1 MKIKNALKILT
12 IAAFLP
18 VFLLSCTKT
27 TQQAPEFK
35 LSAML
40 NEIESGDTVVH
51 KWYYFDKDGIVN
63 IDLPQNVPITIFKPW
78 TETVRVSGGAK
89 IGQNSFL
96 LVNRLGLVQL
106 PNSLDAVPEVVS
118 DALYF
123 TDTTANDLVAVDGH
137 PVFSVYR
144 NSFFNAKA
152 SENVLPFL
160 IQYRTDSKIFF
171 PLLKVTDLGL
181 SSQAETV
188 HLLYD
193 GNAWTAS
200 FKTSMADRTNFDYLQ
215 FYSLEPLISLSGK
228 AKSGQIQQ
236 QNLTLELFKKI
247 VCQFDYADCP
257 ERMSRLLLQI
267 PEEYGLDLTFTA
279 PNSGSPRSYIRAAG
293 NGAGSFKGK
302 VKDDGTYITALFSDG
317 TVYFSGALPNSYIL
331 RGGAPVAFRLPKLPE
346 GFIYNDFA
354 VSGNILYASWEEELF
369 YQTGRAG
376 IIALDLKKIL
386 YDTFLQL

>member
-1 MKIKNALKILT
+1 MKIKNALKIFT
-12 IAAFLP
+12 FSAFCSL
-18 VFLLSCTKT
+18 FLFSCTKNVQNT
-27 TQQAPEFK
+27 EEFK
-35 LSAML
+35 LSTML
-40 NEIESGDTVVH
+40 NEIESNDNAVH
-51 KWYYFDKDGIVN
+51 KWYYFDKTGLVST
-63 IDLPQNVPITIFKPW
+63 DLPQNVPITIFKPW
-78 TETVRVSGGAK
+78 TETMRVSGGAK
-89 IGQNSFL
+89 IGENSFL
-96 LVNRLGLVQL
+96 LVNRLGLL
-106 PNSLDAVPEVVS
+106 ELSDNLESEPELIR

-123 TDTTANDLVAVDGH
+123 SDTSVNDLVSVDGH

-181 SSQAETV
+181 SDKAENV

-200 FKTSMADRTNFDYLQ
+200 FKTSVADRTNFDYLQ

-228 AKSGQIQQ
+228 AKNGQIQQ

-247 VCQFDYADCP
+247 VCQFDYKDCP
-257 ERMSRLLLQI
+257 ERMNKLLLQI
-267 PEEYGLDLTFTA
+267 PAEYGLEISFSS
-279 PNSGSPRSYIRAAG
+279 PNSSSPRTYIRNAENAS
-293 NGAGSFKGK
+293 GSFKGK
-302 VKDDGTYITALFSDG
+302 VKDDGTYITALFTDG
-317 TVYFSGALPNSYIL
+317 TVYFSGALPNTYIL
-331 RGGAPVAFRLPKLPE
+331 RGGEPVAFRLPKLPE

-354 VSGNILYASWEEELF
+354 FCGNILYASWEEELF

-376 IIALDLKKIL
+376 IIALDLKKVL
-386 YDTFLQL
+386 YDTLLKL